1 MTQKFTYAQ
10 AGVDIAHA
18 DQTKEGFAKILETND
33 ARVLNAVG
41 AFASLFDARFP
52 GFEHPLLVLKTE
64 EPGTKQ
70 MLAFRH
76 GRVQSIC
83 EDTINHLINDIAVMG
98 ATPLSVQNAIICGKI
113 EKSVVQTI
121 VASFAAACKAQGCVL
136 TGGETSEQPGM
147 IEPGLYVLTASVV
160 GIVDKPKIIDGSAIR
175 ENDTVLALASS
186 GLHTNGYTLVRALMQ
201 ADPTLEKKDVN
212 GQTFLDAILTPHRC
226 YFADIKD
233 LFGNPHLHGMA
244 HITGGGIEG
253 NLNRVLPADLD
264 AEIDASGL
272 RILPIFN
279 VIRDAGNVE
288 DAEMLKT
295 YNMGV
300 GLTMVVHPDG
310 VDAVRTHLAARGV
323 DCYPIGTIVKG
334 KKKVQYAGALNWAR

>member
-1 MTQKFTYAQ
+1 MTQKFTYSQ
-10 AGVDIAHA
+10 AGVDIANA
-18 DQTKEGFAKILETND
+18 EATKEGFAKILETAD
-33 ARVLNAVG
+33 ARVLNKVG
-41 AFASLFDARFP
+41 AFASLFDASFP
-52 GFEHPLLVLKTE
+52 GYDEPVLVLKTE

-70 MLAFRH
+70 ILAFRN

-98 ATPLSVQNAIICGKI
+98 ATPLSIQNAIICGKI
-113 EKSVVQTI
+113 EKPVVQKI
-121 VASFAAACKAQGCVL
+121 VESFANACKAQGCVL

-160 GIVDKPKIIDGSAIR
+160 GIVDKSKIIDGSAIK
-175 ENDTVLALASS
+175 EGDVVLALASS
-186 GLHTNGYTLVRALMQ
+186 GTHTNGYTLIRALMK

-226 YFADIKD
+226 YLADIKE
-233 LFGNPHLHGMA
+233 LFDNSGLHGMA

-264 AEIDASGL
+264 AQIDASAI
-272 RILPIFN
+272 RILPIFKA
-279 VIRDAGNVE
+279 IRDAGNVD

-300 GLTMVVHPDG
+300 GLTMVVDPQ
-310 VDAVRTHLAARGV
+310 ASETIQKHLQGRGV
-323 DCYPIGTIVKG
+323 DCYPIGSIVKG
-334 KKKVQYAGALNWAR
+334 AKKVRYENSLNWAS